1 MHSKLCIHVA
11 IAAAGAGLARF
22 SSGLGRELATPQVVF
37 RCNLQMWKTEN
48 KLINTDKKLHRTRS
62 PIQGPG
68 WPVQGWGSRLGRLE
82 GSTGGA
88 ARMRLW
94 PGLCSKFV
102 T

>member
-48 KLINTDKKLHRTRS
+48 KLINTDEKLHRTESDRR
-62 PIQGPG
+62 PRFRG
-68 WPVQGWGSRLGRLE
+68 WAGARMGSRLGRLE
-82 GSTGGA
+82 GST
-88 ARMRLW
+88 RRN
-94 PGLCSKFV
+94 C
-102 T
+102 